1 MKPLSEREAPPLTR
15 AFPSPSMKVLGEIL
29 ISCGSLFQ
37 LILRLTDMSVSF
49 GGFHFYLAGYN
60 SLHLQKHLSLENEYV
75 YEFNKCNKQKASK
88 DQGWNTFSAR

>member
-1 MKPLSEREAPPLTR
+1 
-15 AFPSPSMKVLGEIL
+15 
-29 ISCGSLFQ
+29 
-37 LILRLTDMSVSF
+37 MSVSF
-49 GGFHFYLAGYN
+49 GGFHFYPAGYN